1 MLTADMNCSFCMKLS
16 CLPLAEFNSFLL
28 WTNQTPGFT
37 HEHTLAIL
45 MNCARI
51 SALVLGFSS
60 FRISLTTQKLVCR
73 SGRRRRGRERRTR
86 RGKEMGVG
94 GGGRREGGGSKKG
107 GGRQECHCNRTTI
120 CKVILKRVTAVPV
133 FYHQLYHV

>member
-1 MLTADMNCSFCMKLS
+1 
-16 CLPLAEFNSFLL
+16 
-28 WTNQTPGFT
+28 
-37 HEHTLAIL
+37 

-73 SGRRRRGRERRTR
+73 SGRRRRGRERWMR

-94 GGGRREGGGSKKG
+94 GGGRREGGGREEEGKRRKR
-107 GGRQECHCNRTTI
+107 GRR
-120 CKVILKRVTAVPV
+120 K
-133 FYHQLYHV
+133 

>member
-28 WTNQTPGFT
+28 WTNQTPRFT

-73 SGRRRRGRERRTR
+73 SGRRKRGRERRTR

-94 GGGRREGGGSKKG
+94 GGGRREGGGG
-107 GGRQECHCNRTTI
+107 QEEKEKEREEEVRKEVGDKI
-120 CKVILKRVTAVPV
+120 VAVTEQQFAR
-133 FYHQLYHV
+133 

>member
-1 MLTADMNCSFCMKLS
+1 MKLS
-16 CLPLAEFNSFLL
+16 CLPLAELNSFLL
-28 WTNQTPGFT
+28 WTKQTPGFT

-73 SGRRRRGRERRTR
+73 SGRRMGGGEERDGRGGKNEEEEGKRDGSGRRG
-86 RGKEMGVG
+86 
-94 GGGRREGGGSKKG
+94 
-107 GGRQECHCNRTTI
+107 
-120 CKVILKRVTAVPV
+120 
-133 FYHQLYHV
+133 